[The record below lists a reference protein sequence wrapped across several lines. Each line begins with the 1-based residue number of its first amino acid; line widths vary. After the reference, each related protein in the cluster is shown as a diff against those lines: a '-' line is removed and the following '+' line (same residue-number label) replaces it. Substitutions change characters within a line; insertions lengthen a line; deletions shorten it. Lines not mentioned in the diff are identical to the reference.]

1 MKARARHEER
11 PEEAPPPQA
20 PGPLPERTVLSAEEA
35 RQGEIV
41 LGKYGRWI
49 WIGSFALIALLV
61 LVLGF

>member
-11 PEEAPPPQA
+11 PEEAPPHA
-20 PGPLPERTVLSAEEA
+20 PDPLPERTVLSAEEA

-49 WIGSFALIALLV
+49 WIGSFVLIALLV
-61 LVLGF
+61 LVFGF